1 MKKFTLK
8 KLMIGLGLLLVIS
21 VMIAIAYSYVIHKQY
36 ENDRRKMSFLWTFDE
51 WVESETMCSKAQFSR
66 ELLAKLSPE
75 KVNVVDTYN
84 LKFDALRKKEI
95 LDTLTVNDRTQY
107 MANPFR
113 VRSSLNYTSADFFRS
128 MQSSNKQVKAKSSL
142 IISCRLDGLVVPSR
156 MQVVREGQKVSYCEG
171 LVYLDDAKLD
181 WELLKSQYYDLLEEK
196 GTVWAEYE
204 LMDKVLKS
212 DEKLMSLA
220 KANVQNL
227 PASSVPK
234 EKIEDFEAK
243 TFRELKCGNG
253 P

>member
-1 MKKFTLK
+1 
-8 KLMIGLGLLLVIS
+8 MIGLGLLLAAG
-21 VMIAIAYSYVIHKQY
+21 VMIAIIIAYVINKQH
-36 ENDRRKMSFLWTFDE
+36 ENKKRKMIFLWQFDE

-66 ELLAKLSPE
+66 DLLEKLSPE

-84 LKFDALRKKEI
+84 VEFYALRKKEI
-95 LDTLTVNDRTQY
+95 SDTLTVNDRTQY

-113 VRSSLNYTSADFFRS
+113 VRSSLNYTSADFFSS

-142 IISCRLDGLVVPSR
+142 ITSCRLDGLVIPSR
-156 MQVVREGQKVSYCEG
+156 MQAVREGQKVSYCEG
-171 LVYLDDAKLD
+171 HVYLDDAKLD
-181 WELLKSQYYDLLEEK
+181 WELLKSQYYDFLEEK
-196 GTVWAEYE
+196 GAVWAEYE

-243 TFRELKCGNG
+243 KFRELKCGKG